1 MEVNSYWSLNEW
13 IQILKR
19 KEKTLSCVYLLQKT
33 LYWKS
38 CVVLNFVQLQQRK
51 CNTCAEF
58 LFSLIKTLLCSCC
71 GDNLKL
77 SIYTMINGSS
87 NSQIFPLFGLPAEV
101 EKYIQNVKILGVVA
115 FNVFYHGWGG
125 RTISCHTF
133 ISWCYWSVW

>member
-1 MEVNSYWSLNEW
+1 MAVVTITSLIKQKSIVTIFIATVILTQSICQVAVNSHWSLLRTEFKSR
-13 IQILKR
+13 KR
-19 KEKTLSCVYLLQKT
+19 KEMTLSCVFILQKT

-58 LFSLIKTLLCSCC
+58 LFSLIKTLLCCCC

-87 NSQIFPLFGLPAEV
+87 L
-101 EKYIQNVKILGVVA
+101 KIVRSSL
-115 FNVFYHGWGG
+115 
-125 RTISCHTF
+125 CLD
-133 ISWCYWSVW
+133 CQ